1 MNGEITAEKGSVLFE
16 KVTKTYGD
24 GTRAVDR
31 LDLEIRRGELVS
43 LIGPSGCGKTTTLK
57 MINRLEEPTG
67 GAITVDGM
75 DIMRTDPVELRRR
88 IGYVVQEIALFPH
101 LTVAE
106 NIGVVPN
113 LLGWPAK
120 KTRARVNELLSMAGL
135 SPEKYRFRLPDQ
147 LSGGQKQRIGVL
159 RALASDPQV
168 ILMDEPFG
176 ALDPISRETLQNEL
190 VSLQKDLKKTI
201 VFVTHDMGEALRISD
216 RIVILRKGR
225 VEQEGT
231 PEEIQNSAKNEFV
244 RSFIGDDRLS
254 RMSPDDPVGS
264 IIEEPWGK
272 AAPWESAAE
281 VLERM
286 EENDREFIQVVDPKS
301 GQWLGMALLGRVR
314 RAASAGETVLKGV
327 NRDRK
332 LYAGEATLRD
342 AAEMLSDRDISIP
355 VLDGDG
361 RFVGVIT
368 STSLARLA
376 VERLRSGTKEAKTV

>member
-1 MNGEITAEKGSVLFE
+1 MNGEITAEKGSVLFK
-16 KVTKTYGD
+16 KVTKTYSD

-57 MINRLEEPTG
+57 MINRLEEPTEG
-67 GAITVDGM
+67 TITVDGM
-75 DIMRTDPVELRRR
+75 DILSTDPVKLRRR

-120 KTRARVNELLSMAGL
+120 KTRPRVNELLSMAGL

-231 PEEIQNSAKNEFV
+231 PEEIQNSPKNDFV
-244 RSFIGDDRLS
+244 RSFIGEDRLS
-254 RMSPDDPVGS
+254 RMSPDDPVES

-314 RAASAGETVLKGV
+314 RAASAGETVLKRV

-361 RFVGVIT
+361 RFIGVIT
-368 STSLARLA
+368 STALARLA
-376 VERLRSGTKEAKTV
+376 VERLRSGTKEAQTA

>member
-231 PEEIQNSAKNEFV
+231 PEEIQNSPKNDFV
-244 RSFIGDDRLS
+244 RSFIGEDRLS
-254 RMSPDDPVGS
+254 RMSPDDPVES
-264 IIEEPWGK
+264 IIEDPWGK

-286 EENDREFIQVVDPKS
+286 EENDREFIQVIDPKS

-361 RFVGVIT
+361 HFIGVIT
-368 STSLARLA
+368 STALARLA
-376 VERLRSGTKEAKTV
+376 VERLRSGTKEAQTA

>member
-231 PEEIQNSAKNEFV
+231 PEEIQNSPKNDFV
-244 RSFIGDDRLS
+244 RSFIGEDRLS
-254 RMSPDDPVGS
+254 RMSPDDPVES
-264 IIEEPWGK
+264 IIEDPWGK

-361 RFVGVIT
+361 RFIGVIT
-368 STSLARLA
+368 STALARLA
-376 VERLRSGTKEAKTV
+376 VERLRSGTKEAQTA

>member
-1 MNGEITAEKGSVLFE
+1 MNGEITAEKGSVLFK
-16 KVTKTYGD
+16 KVTKTYSD

-57 MINRLEEPTG
+57 MINRLEEPTEG
-67 GAITVDGM
+67 TITVDGM
-75 DIMRTDPVELRRR
+75 DILSTDPVKLRRR

-231 PEEIQNSAKNEFV
+231 PEEIQNSPKNDFV
-244 RSFIGDDRLS
+244 RSFIGEDRLS
-254 RMSPDDPVGS
+254 RMSPDDPVES
-264 IIEEPWGK
+264 IIEDPWGK

-286 EENDREFIQVVDPKS
+286 EENDREFIQVIDPKS

-361 RFVGVIT
+361 RFIGVIT
-368 STSLARLA
+368 STALARLA
-376 VERLRSGTKEAKTV
+376 VERLRSGTKEAQTA

>member
-1 MNGEITAEKGSVLFE
+1 MNGKITAEKGSVLFE

-225 VEQEGT
+225 V
-231 PEEIQNSAKNEFV
+231 
-244 RSFIGDDRLS
+244 
-254 RMSPDDPVGS
+254 
-264 IIEEPWGK
+264 
-272 AAPWESAAE
+272 
-281 VLERM
+281 
-286 EENDREFIQVVDPKS
+286 
-301 GQWLGMALLGRVR
+301 
-314 RAASAGETVLKGV
+314 
-327 NRDRK
+327 
-332 LYAGEATLRD
+332 
-342 AAEMLSDRDISIP
+342 
-355 VLDGDG
+355 
-361 RFVGVIT
+361 
-368 STSLARLA
+368 
-376 VERLRSGTKEAKTV
+376 

>member
-1 MNGEITAEKGSVLFE
+1 MNGEIAAEKGSVLFK
-16 KVTKTYGD
+16 KVTKTYSD
-24 GTRAVDR
+24 GTRAVDS
-31 LDLEIRRGELVS
+31 LDLEIRRGGLVS

-57 MINRLEEPTG
+57 MINRLEEPTEG
-67 GAITVDGM
+67 TITVDGM
-75 DIMRTDPVELRRR
+75 DIQRTDPVELRRR

-376 VERLRSGTKEAKTV
+376 VERLRSGTKEVRTA

>member
-1 MNGEITAEKGSVLFE
+1 MNGEIAAEKGSVLFK
-16 KVTKTYGD
+16 KVTKTYSD
-24 GTRAVDR
+24 GTRAVDS
-31 LDLEIRRGELVS
+31 LDLEIRRGGLVS

-57 MINRLEEPTG
+57 MINRLEEPTEG
-67 GAITVDGM
+67 TITVDGM
-75 DIMRTDPVELRRR
+75 DIQRTDPVELRRR

-231 PEEIQNSAKNEFV
+231 PEEIQNSPKNEFV

>member
-1 MNGEITAEKGSVLFE
+1 MNGEITAEKGSVLFK
-16 KVTKTYGD
+16 KVTKTYSD

-57 MINRLEEPTG
+57 MINRLEEPTEG
-67 GAITVDGM
+67 TITVDGM
-75 DIMRTDPVELRRR
+75 DILSTDPVKLRRR

-231 PEEIQNSAKNEFV
+231 PEEIQNSPKNDFV
-244 RSFIGDDRLS
+244 RSFIGEDRLS
-254 RMSPDDPVGS
+254 RMSPDDPVES
-264 IIEEPWGK
+264 ITEEPWGK

-361 RFVGVIT
+361 HFIGVIT
-368 STSLARLA
+368 STALARLA
-376 VERLRSGTKEAKTV
+376 VERLRSGTKEAQTA

>member
-1 MNGEITAEKGSVLFE
+1 MNGEITAEKGSVLFK
-16 KVTKTYGD
+16 KVTKTYSD

-57 MINRLEEPTG
+57 MINRLEEPTEG
-67 GAITVDGM
+67 TITVDGM
-75 DIMRTDPVELRRR
+75 DILSTDPVKLRRR

-120 KTRARVNELLSMAGL
+120 KTRPRVNELLSMAGL

-231 PEEIQNSAKNEFV
+231 PEEIQNSPKNDFV
-244 RSFIGDDRLS
+244 RSFIGEDRLS
-254 RMSPDDPVGS
+254 RMSPDDPVES

-314 RAASAGETVLKGV
+314 RAASAGETVLKRV

-361 RFVGVIT
+361 HFIGVIT
-368 STSLARLA
+368 STALARLA
-376 VERLRSGTKEAKTV
+376 VERLRSGTKEAQTA

>member
-120 KTRARVNELLSMAGL
+120 KTRVRVNELLSMAGL

-231 PEEIQNSAKNEFV
+231 PEEIQNSPKNDFV
-244 RSFIGDDRLS
+244 RSFIGEDRLS
-254 RMSPDDPVGS
+254 RMSPDDPVES

-368 STSLARLA
+368 STALARLA
-376 VERLRSGTKEAKTV
+376 VERLRSGTKEAQTA

>member
-1 MNGEITAEKGSVLFE
+1 MNGKITAEKGSVLFE

-75 DIMRTDPVELRRR
+75 DIMSTDPVELRRR

-231 PEEIQNSAKNEFV
+231 PEEIQNSPKNDFV
-244 RSFIGDDRLS
+244 RSFIGEDRLS
-254 RMSPDDPVGS
+254 RMSPDDPVES
-264 IIEEPWGK
+264 ITEEPWGK

-368 STSLARLA
+368 STALARLA
-376 VERLRSGTKEAKTV
+376 VERLRSGTKEAQTA

>member
-231 PEEIQNSAKNEFV
+231 PEEIQNSPKNDFV
-244 RSFIGDDRLS
+244 RSFIGEDRLS
-254 RMSPDDPVGS
+254 RMSPDDPVES
-264 IIEEPWGK
+264 ITEEPWGK

-301 GQWLGMALLGRVR
+301 GQWLGRALLGRVR
-314 RAASAGETVLKGV
+314 RAASAGEPVLKGV

-368 STSLARLA
+368 STALARLA
-376 VERLRSGTKEAKTV
+376 VERLRSGTKEAQTA

>member
-120 KTRARVNELLSMAGL
+120 KTRVRVNELLSMAGL

-231 PEEIQNSAKNEFV
+231 PEEIQNSPKNDFV
-244 RSFIGDDRLS
+244 RSFIGEDRLS
-254 RMSPDDPVGS
+254 RMSPDDPVES
-264 IIEEPWGK
+264 ITEEPWGK

-368 STSLARLA
+368 STALARLA
-376 VERLRSGTKEAKTV
+376 VERLRSGTKEAQTA

>member
-1 MNGEITAEKGSVLFE
+1 MNGEITAEKGSVLFK
-16 KVTKTYGD
+16 KVTKTYSD

-57 MINRLEEPTG
+57 MINRLEEPTEG
-67 GAITVDGM
+67 TITVDGM
-75 DIMRTDPVELRRR
+75 DILSTDPVKLRRR

-231 PEEIQNSAKNEFV
+231 PEEIQNSPKNDFV
-244 RSFIGDDRLS
+244 RSFIGEDRLS
-254 RMSPDDPVGS
+254 RMSPDDPVES
-264 IIEEPWGK
+264 ITEEPWGK

-314 RAASAGETVLKGV
+314 RAASAGETVLKRV

-361 RFVGVIT
+361 HFIGVIT
-368 STSLARLA
+368 STALARLA
-376 VERLRSGTKEAKTV
+376 VERLRSGTKEAQTA

>member
-1 MNGEITAEKGSVLFE
+1 MNGEIAAEKGSVLFK
-16 KVTKTYGD
+16 KVTKTYSD
-24 GTRAVDR
+24 GTRAVDS
-31 LDLEIRRGELVS
+31 LDLEIRRGGLVS

-57 MINRLEEPTG
+57 MINRLEEPTEG
-67 GAITVDGM
+67 TITVDGM
-75 DIMRTDPVELRRR
+75 DIQRTDPVELRRR

-231 PEEIQNSAKNEFV
+231 PEEIQNSPKNEFV

-368 STSLARLA
+368 STALARLA
-376 VERLRSGTKEAKTV
+376 VERLGSGTKEAKTV

>member
-1 MNGEITAEKGSVLFE
+1 MNGEITAEKGSVLFK
-16 KVTKTYGD
+16 KVTKTYSD

-31 LDLEIRRGELVS
+31 LDLEIRGGELVS

-57 MINRLEEPTG
+57 MINRLEEPTEG
-67 GAITVDGM
+67 TITVDGM
-75 DIMRTDPVELRRR
+75 DILSTDPVKLRRR

-231 PEEIQNSAKNEFV
+231 PEEIQNSPKNDFV
-244 RSFIGDDRLS
+244 RSFIGEDRLS
-254 RMSPDDPVGS
+254 RMSPDDPVES
-264 IIEEPWGK
+264 IIEDPWGK

-286 EENDREFIQVVDPKS
+286 EENDREFIQVIDPKS

-361 RFVGVIT
+361 HFIGVIT
-368 STSLARLA
+368 STALARLA
-376 VERLRSGTKEAKTV
+376 VERLRSGTKEAQTA

>member
-1 MNGEITAEKGSVLFE
+1 MNGEITAEKGSVLFK
-16 KVTKTYGD
+16 KVTKTYSD

-57 MINRLEEPTG
+57 MINRLEEPTEG
-67 GAITVDGM
+67 TITVDGM
-75 DIMRTDPVELRRR
+75 DILSTDPVKLRRR

-231 PEEIQNSAKNEFV
+231 PEEIQNSPKNDFV
-244 RSFIGDDRLS
+244 RSFIGEDRLS
-254 RMSPDDPVGS
+254 RMSPDDPVES
-264 IIEEPWGK
+264 IIEDPWGK

-286 EENDREFIQVVDPKS
+286 EENDREFIQVIDPKS

-314 RAASAGETVLKGV
+314 RAASAGETILKGV

-361 RFVGVIT
+361 RFIGVIT
-368 STSLARLA
+368 STALARLA
-376 VERLRSGTKEAKTV
+376 VERLRSGTKEAQTA

>member
-231 PEEIQNSAKNEFV
+231 PEEIQNSPKNDFV
-244 RSFIGDDRLS
+244 RSFIGEDRLS
-254 RMSPDDPVGS
+254 RMSPDDPVES
-264 IIEEPWGK
+264 IIEDPWGK

-332 LYAGEATLRD
+332 LYAGEATFRD

-368 STSLARLA
+368 STALARLA
-376 VERLRSGTKEAKTV
+376 VERLRSGTKEVRTA

>member
-120 KTRARVNELLSMAGL
+120 KTRVRVNELLSMAGL

-231 PEEIQNSAKNEFV
+231 PEEIQNSPKNDFV
-244 RSFIGDDRLS
+244 RSFIGEDRLS
-254 RMSPDDPVGS
+254 RMSPDDPVES
-264 IIEEPWGK
+264 IIEDPWGK

-368 STSLARLA
+368 STALARLA
-376 VERLRSGTKEAKTV
+376 VERLRSGTKEAQTA

>member
-1 MNGEITAEKGSVLFE
+1 M
-16 KVTKTYGD
+16 
-24 GTRAVDR
+24 
-31 LDLEIRRGELVS
+31 
-43 LIGPSGCGKTTTLK
+43 
-57 MINRLEEPTG
+57 
-67 GAITVDGM
+67 
-75 DIMRTDPVELRRR
+75 
-88 IGYVVQEIALFPH
+88 VQEIALFPH

-231 PEEIQNSAKNEFV
+231 PEEIQNSPKNDFV
-244 RSFIGDDRLS
+244 RSFIGEDRLS
-254 RMSPDDPVGS
+254 RMSPDDPVES
-264 IIEEPWGK
+264 IIEDPWGK

-361 RFVGVIT
+361 HFIGVIT
-368 STSLARLA
+368 STALARLA
-376 VERLRSGTKEAKTV
+376 VERLRSGTKEAQTA

>member
-1 MNGEITAEKGSVLFE
+1 MNGEITAEKGSVLFK
-16 KVTKTYGD
+16 KVTKTYSD

-57 MINRLEEPTG
+57 MINRLEEPTEG
-67 GAITVDGM
+67 TITVDGM
-75 DIMRTDPVELRRR
+75 DILSTDPVKLRRR

-231 PEEIQNSAKNEFV
+231 PEEIQNSPKNDFV
-244 RSFIGDDRLS
+244 RSFIGEDRLS
-254 RMSPDDPVGS
+254 RMSPDDPVES
-264 IIEEPWGK
+264 IIEDPWGK

-286 EENDREFIQVVDPKS
+286 EENDREFIQVIDPKS

-361 RFVGVIT
+361 HFIGVIT
-368 STSLARLA
+368 STALARLA
-376 VERLRSGTKEAKTV
+376 VERLRSGTKEAQTA

>member
-231 PEEIQNSAKNEFV
+231 PEEIQNSPKNDFV
-244 RSFIGDDRLS
+244 RSFIGEDRLS
-254 RMSPDDPVGS
+254 RMSPDDPVES
-264 IIEEPWGK
+264 IIEDPWGK

-368 STSLARLA
+368 STALARLA
-376 VERLRSGTKEAKTV
+376 VERLRSGTKEVRTA

>member
-1 MNGEITAEKGSVLFE
+1 MNGEIAAEKGSVLFK
-16 KVTKTYGD
+16 KVTKTYSD
-24 GTRAVDR
+24 GTRAVDS
-31 LDLEIRRGELVS
+31 LDLEIRRGGLVS

-57 MINRLEEPTG
+57 MINRLEEPTEG
-67 GAITVDGM
+67 TITVDGM
-75 DIMRTDPVELRRR
+75 DIQRTDPVELRRR